1 MKDGGMAFV
10 GGGYGKG
17 VPQEL
22 VAEIADESR
31 ELNERLGRR
40 RVSLEELE
48 KMVRESDL
56 TDNCKI
62 EEEGGLWLNI
72 RK

>member
-17 VPQEL
+17 ASQEL
-22 VAEIADESR
+22 IAEIADESR
-31 ELNERLGRR
+31 ELNEKLGRR
-40 RVSLEELE
+40 RVGIEELKE
-48 KMVRESDL
+48 MVRKSDL
-56 TDNCKI
+56 TDKCRI